1 MLDKYLG
8 NINAFDDINTY
19 LESMFFSTLKVVGLD
34 SANLNIVQL
43 VKQYILHQD
52 VKG

>member
-1 MLDKYLG
+1 MLEKYFG
-8 NINAFDDINTY
+8 NLNAFDDISTY

-43 VKQYILHQD
+43 VKAYILHQD
-52 VKG
+52 VEG